1 MIAISIAITTS
12 ALFIS
17 ISLIYAVYTWAE
29 VKEKE
34 RKLEEEIDMRHERW
48 KSDIL

>member
-34 RKLEEEIDMRHERW
+34 RELAEKMDSRYDW
-48 KSDIL
+48 